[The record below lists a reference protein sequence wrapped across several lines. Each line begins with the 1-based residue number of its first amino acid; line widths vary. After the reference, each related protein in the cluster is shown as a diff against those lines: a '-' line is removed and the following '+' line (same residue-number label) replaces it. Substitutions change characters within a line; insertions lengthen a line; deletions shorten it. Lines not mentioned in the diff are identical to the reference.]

1 MIRKEFF
8 DKPHDAFYWVESI
21 LAENKDYYLNKEEIY
36 SRIPHDEDGEGY
48 VTISAME
55 TALRSLVR
63 TRNINV
69 EYYNGRRY
77 FGYNDRREGDR
88 NGHSSW

>member
-1 MIRKEFF
+1 MIKKEFF
-8 DKPHDAFYWVESI
+8 NHCHDAFYWVENI

-48 VTISAME
+48 VTISSLE
-55 TALRSLVR
+55 TALRYLAR
-63 TRNINV
+63 TRVINV

-77 FGYNDRREGDR
+77 FGYNERREGDR

>member
-8 DKPHDAFYWVESI
+8 NKPHDAFYWVENI

-48 VTISAME
+48 VTISSLE
-55 TALRSLVR
+55 TALRYLARARV
-63 TRNINV
+63 IKV
-69 EYYNGRRY
+69 EYHNGRRY
-77 FGYNDRREGDR
+77 FGYNEIREGDR

>member
-8 DKPHDAFYWVESI
+8 DRPHDAFYWVENI

-48 VTISAME
+48 VTISSLE
-55 TALRSLVR
+55 TALRYLVR
-63 TRNINV
+63 ARVINV

-77 FGYNDRREGDR
+77 FGYNERKESEH
-88 NGHSSW
+88 NGHTSW

>member
-1 MIRKEFF
+1 MIRKEYFE
-8 DKPHDAFYWVESI
+8 KPRDAFYWVENI

-55 TALRSLVR
+55 NALRNLVR
-63 TRNINV
+63 MGHINV
-69 EYYNGRRY
+69 EYYQGRRY
-77 FGYNDRREGDR
+77 FGYREDKRR
-88 NGHSSW
+88 

>member
-1 MIRKEFF
+1 MIRKEYIER
-8 DKPHDAFYWVESI
+8 PRDAFYWVENI

-55 TALRSLVR
+55 TALRYLVR
-63 TRNINV
+63 TRVINV
-69 EYYNGRRY
+69 EYYNNRRY
-77 FGYNDRREGDR
+77 FGYNERKDGKN
-88 NGHSSW
+88 NGNHSW

>member
-1 MIRKEFF
+1 MIRKQYME
-8 DKPHDAFYWVESI
+8 KPRDAFYWVENI

-55 TALRSLVR
+55 TALRYLAR
-63 TRNINV
+63 TRVINV
-69 EYYNGRRY
+69 EYYHNRRY
-77 FGYNDRREGDR
+77 FGYNERKDGRD
-88 NGHSSW
+88 NGNHSW

>member
-1 MIRKEFF
+1 MIRKQYME
-8 DKPHDAFYWVESI
+8 KPRDAFYWVENI

-55 TALRSLVR
+55 TALRSLAK
-63 TRNINV
+63 TGHINV
-69 EYYNGRRY
+69 EYHLGRRY
-77 FGYNDRREGDR
+77 FNYREERKRYD
-88 NGHSSW
+88 

>member
-8 DKPHDAFYWVESI
+8 NHSHDAFYWVENI
-21 LAENKDYYLNKEEIY
+21 LEENKDYYLNKEEIY

-48 VTISAME
+48 VTISSLE
-55 TALRSLVR
+55 TALRYL
-63 TRNINV
+63 TRARVINV

-77 FGYNDRREGDR
+77 FGYHERREGDR
-88 NGHSSW
+88 NGDSSW

>member
-8 DKPHDAFYWVESI
+8 KHSHDAFYWVENI
-21 LAENKDYYLNKEEIY
+21 LEENKDYYLNKEEIY
-36 SRIPHDEDGEGY
+36 SRIPHDEDGESY
-48 VTISAME
+48 VTISSLE
-55 TALRSLVR
+55 TAIRSLAR
-63 TRNINV
+63 ARIINV

-77 FGYNDRREGDR
+77 FGYNERREGDR

>member
-1 MIRKEFF
+1 MIRKEYFE
-8 DKPHDAFYWVESI
+8 KPRDAFYWVESI

-55 TALRSLVR
+55 NALRSLAK
-63 TRNINV
+63 TGHINID
-69 EYYNGRRY
+69 YRLGRRY
-77 FGYNDRREGDR
+77 FNYREERKRYD
-88 NGHSSW
+88 

>member
-8 DKPHDAFYWVESI
+8 NHSHDAFTWVESI

-36 SRIPHDEDGEGY
+36 SRIPHDEDGECY
-48 VTISAME
+48 VTISSLE
-55 TALRSLVR
+55 TALRALVR
-63 TRNINV
+63 ARIIKV

-77 FGYNDRREGDR
+77 FGYNDRKEGDR
-88 NGHSSW
+88 NGYSSW

>member
-8 DKPHDAFYWVESI
+8 NYSHDAFYWVESI

-48 VTISAME
+48 VTISSLE
-55 TALRSLVR
+55 TALRYLARARV
-63 TRNINV
+63 INV

-77 FGYNDRREGDR
+77 FGYNERREGDR

>member
-8 DKPHDAFYWVESI
+8 DRPHDAFYWVDKI
-21 LAENKDYYLNKEEIY
+21 LADNKDYYLNKEEIY

-55 TALRSLVR
+55 TALRYLAR
-63 TRNINV
+63 ARAINIQ
-69 EYYNGRRY
+69 YYNNRRY
-77 FGYNDRREGDR
+77 FGYNERKDDRD
-88 NGHSSW
+88 NGHHSW

>member
-8 DKPHDAFYWVESI
+8 NHSHDAFYWVENI
-21 LAENKDYYLNKEEIY
+21 LEENKDYYLNKEEIY
-36 SRIPHDEDGEGY
+36 SRIPHDEDGKSY
-48 VTISAME
+48 VTISSLE
-55 TALRSLVR
+55 TAIRSLAR
-63 TRNINV
+63 ARIINV

-77 FGYNDRREGDR
+77 FGYNERKEGDR